1 MLGAERD
8 RLLESW
14 IEAHKAILFK
24 VARVYGATHSD
35 REDLFQE
42 MVGALLFS
50 WTAKRSQDIPDDS
63 LFGGWFMYLIVGF
76 AVLSLYRGW
85 DAMRKAKPKLVARQR
100 YLRELLDALGA
111 RE

>member
-1 MLGAERD
+1 LRSNFGNTLQEELRRGLALVDYQLSAARHVAITILGTA
-8 RLLESW
+8 
-14 IEAHKAILFK
+14 AM
-24 VARVYGATHSD
+24 V
-35 REDLFQE
+35 
-42 MVGALLFS
+42 VGALLFS